1 LRDEFHTIQNRRT
14 WNSIG
19 ILFLVS
25 LFLFCGRESADAA
38 SNVVEVPVALSLPPT
53 KRDLDATLAKYL
65 GQTFASGYQLDQSI
79 SDVTVRDPFEIRL
92 SGIRIRANL
101 LGRTE
106 IDSRGVIGEAV
117 LRNLKIS
124 IDRVSIHTVIR
135 TDVTGVDARIRLDA
149 DCSNTLVDWKNA
161 EIPVFLR
168 AEIKVGSQQPI
179 LDVEGLTLSTLLENS
194 AQPEMTMNCVGP
206 AGIESVL
213 RDQAW
218 RALIARWTDTEFLNE
233 VQSAIEASV
242 NAGLRP
248 GGEGFMI
255 SSVAD
260 AGMKLQLKS
269 TSYKSDA
276 RGAHLMGLLRFE
288 LDRPSQEVPAA
299 INPETL
305 IPSAQ
310 IKSLT
315 ISVATEAAEA
325 LLQSYFAPGVWNLW
339 VEGRDIAG
347 FRDLMSSRFS
357 QFFAFPALMDFPKD
371 APIAFSASFTSRL
384 TLRCNSRSE
393 LRLRAPIG
401 AWMVLQDRSQLGF
414 KPLVNFSM
422 PTVLDVNKSM
432 IGKPGVSIQQ
442 IELSSEF
449 HQKYLDEDR
458 PNTTIAHDT
467 ILERLQPAIES
478 EIESFLSTSQ
488 LVQATAG
495 LTMAC
500 EPASQ
505 TMRPTLRFT
514 AP

>member
-1 LRDEFHTIQNRRT
+1 MRDEFHTIQNRRK
-14 WNSIG
+14 WNTTA

-25 LFLFCGRESADAA
+25 LFLFVGRENAIAA
-38 SNVVEVPVALSLPPT
+38 SNIVEVPVALSLPLS
-53 KRDLDATLAKYL
+53 KSDRDATLAKYL
-65 GQTFASGYQLDQSI
+65 GQTFASGYQINQTI
-79 SDVTVRDPFEIRL
+79 SDVIVRDPFEIRL
-92 SGIRIRANL
+92 SGIRISGNAI
-101 LGRTE
+101 GRTQ

-135 TDVTGVDARIRLDA
+135 TDVGGVDARVRLDA
-149 DCSNTLVDWKNA
+149 ECSNTLVDWKST

-168 AEIKVGSQQPI
+168 AEIKVGSQQPS
-179 LDVEGLTLSTLLENS
+179 LDIEGLTLSTLLENS

-206 AGIESVL
+206 TGIESIL

-218 RALIARWTDTEFLNE
+218 RALLARWTDIGFLNE
-233 VQSAIEASV
+233 IQSAIEATV

-248 GGEGFMI
+248 GGEGFLI
-255 SSVAD
+255 SSAAG

-276 RGAHLMGLLRFE
+276 RGAHLMGILRFE
-288 LDRPSQEVPAA
+288 LDRPSQEIPAA
-299 INPETL
+299 INPENL

-315 ISVATEAAEA
+315 VSVATGAAEA

-371 APIAFSASFTSRL
+371 APIAFSASFASRL
-384 TLRCNSRSE
+384 TLSCNVRGD
-393 LRLRAPIG
+393 LRLNAPIG

-414 KPLVNFSM
+414 KPLVRFSM
-422 PTVLDVNKSM
+422 PTVLDVNKSK
-432 IGKPGVSIQQ
+432 IGKPTVSIQQ

-467 ILERLQPAIES
+467 ILERIHPAIES
-478 EIESFLSTSQ
+478 EIETFFSTSQ
-488 LVQATAG
+488 IVQATAG

-500 EPASQ
+500 DSSSQ
-505 TMRPTLRFT
+505 TMRLT